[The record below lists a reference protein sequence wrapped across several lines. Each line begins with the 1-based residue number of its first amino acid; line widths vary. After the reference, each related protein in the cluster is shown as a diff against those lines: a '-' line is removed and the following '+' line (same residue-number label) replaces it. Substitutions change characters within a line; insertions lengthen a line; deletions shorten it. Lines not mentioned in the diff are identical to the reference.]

1 MSYVLNQLVKN
12 NDKNVDSSII
22 DSTKHFLNK
31 YYVPYEI
38 QCFKNDCS
46 KLTANTCLFKQAS
59 NVKKS
64 KEYKKYERFEKKK
77 KIKNRQEW
85 LMLQKKF
92 DREYPNGGNAEQVK
106 NFMKKQIK
114 IFKNTEEIK
123 SNFESKVNKLT
134 SYVPVDC
141 SSMQISRQ
149 KRELPS
155 WSDFMSKLRENSF
168 KRQANARRKKRSSKC
183 HLEIYK
189 SFTKKLFSNF
199 LNAAISFWKRL
210 KECLTIKLLNRR

>member
-1 MSYVLNQLVKN
+1 
-12 NDKNVDSSII
+12 
-22 DSTKHFLNK
+22 
-31 YYVPYEI
+31 
-38 QCFKNDCS
+38 
-46 KLTANTCLFKQAS
+46 
-59 NVKKS
+59 
-64 KEYKKYERFEKKK
+64 
-77 KIKNRQEW
+77 
-85 LMLQKKF
+85 MLQKKF

-168 KRQANARRKKRSSKC
+168 KRQANARRKKKELEMPFRNLQKFYKETFFEFSERCYFILEKVERTFDNKIIEQKISERIFDKIYFEILETKDMLDKFLFYYMNSKDIIMAC
-183 HLEIYK
+183 HKFDNHLKNTNCDHLITLE
-189 SFTKKLFSNF
+189 F
-199 LNAAISFWKRL
+199 
-210 KECLTIKLLNRR
+210 